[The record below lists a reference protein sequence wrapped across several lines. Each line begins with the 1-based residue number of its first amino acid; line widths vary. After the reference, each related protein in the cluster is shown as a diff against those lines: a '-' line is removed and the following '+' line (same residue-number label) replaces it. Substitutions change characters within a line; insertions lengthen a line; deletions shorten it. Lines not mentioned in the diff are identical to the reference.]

1 MRYLYK
7 TTHHFHR
14 IVSKAHAAVHTLY
27 RFPFQTELF
36 SFDYLLAQLTKK
48 MLLCSNDMWMDLAAC
63 NHTKKSLIEVVFNR
77 KIR

>member
-27 RFPFQTELF
+27 LFPFQTELF

-63 NHTKKSLIEVVFNR
+63 NHTKKLLKR
-77 KIR
+77 